1 MINNLSGEQKLSLK
15 CSRLQVF
22 LPSRSV
28 AIIFA
33 FSKDFV
39 GFTQDISTVLT
50 SYLHAEGNDFCTWTC
65 VWTSITVL

>member
-1 MINNLSGEQKLSLK
+1 MILAYKICDKQHIRWTESKSE
-15 CSRLQVF
+15 VF

-39 GFTQDISTVLT
+39 GFTPDISIVLT
-50 SYLHAEGNDFCTWTC
+50 SYLHVKGNDF
-65 VWTSITVL
+65 